1 MSISTLHFYQIAILL
16 ISLTMIYFGLEK
28 YLRRQ
33 ATQTLFK
40 LLIRIIVWGG
50 MSAVAFFPGITDH
63 LALFIGIEG
72 NVNAVILLGF
82 LLVFLLIFKILSI
95 VERLEQQ
102 ISTFVRHD
110 ALSDFD
116 KDIKK

>member
-1 MSISTLHFYQIAILL
+1 
-16 ISLTMIYFGLEK
+16 MIYFGFEK

-33 ATQTLFK
+33 ATQTLVK

-50 MSAVAFFPGITDH
+50 MSAVAIFPDITDH
-63 LALFIGIEG
+63 LAAFIGIEG

-102 ISTFVRHD
+102 ISTFVRQD

-116 KDIKK
+116 KKIKK